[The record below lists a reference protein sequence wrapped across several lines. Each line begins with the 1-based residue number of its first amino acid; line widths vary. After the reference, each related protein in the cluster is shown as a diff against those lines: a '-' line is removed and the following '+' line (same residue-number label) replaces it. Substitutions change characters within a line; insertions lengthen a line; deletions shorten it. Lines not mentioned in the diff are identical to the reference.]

1 MMSLSATFGIGILV
15 TMAPSAPPAKVAPSA
30 KPAVQLP
37 AAQQPVAK
45 APAAPAPVAAAPA
58 TPNAAAPADATQTA
72 AGESPAVAAAPK
84 PQCPA
89 APDLHAVEA
98 GILAQTNAQRARYGL
113 RPLILDLRLLFSAR
127 RHAQWMSRNHTMQHT
142 TAPVAENIAMGQN
155 SPQEALN
162 SWMNSSG
169 HRANILN
176 SGYTRIGV
184 AAYRSSSGTTFW
196 CQQFAR

>member
-1 MMSLSATFGIGILV
+1 MISMSATLGLSLLV
-15 TMAPSAPPAKVAPSA
+15 TMAPSAGTAQAAPAA

-37 AAQQPVAK
+37 SAQKPVAQ
-45 APAAPAPVAAAPA
+45 APAAPAAAAPA
-58 TPNAAAPADATQTA
+58 QAPAAPAQAAGEAAPNAAA
-72 AGESPAVAAAPK
+72 
-84 PQCPA
+84 PA

-113 RPLILDLRLLFSAR
+113 RPLVLDLRLLFSAR

-142 TAPVAENIAMGQN
+142 SAPVAENIAMGQN
-155 SPQEALN
+155 SPQDALN

-176 SGYTRIGV
+176 SGYSRIGV